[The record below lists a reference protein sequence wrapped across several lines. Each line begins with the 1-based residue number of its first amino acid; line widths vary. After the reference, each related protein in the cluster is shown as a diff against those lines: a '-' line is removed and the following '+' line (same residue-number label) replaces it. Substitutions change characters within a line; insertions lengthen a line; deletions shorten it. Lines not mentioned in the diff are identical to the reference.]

1 MKIQSILMKKHMLL
15 IIFGGILLISGLVL
29 SLNKKKNIIYITES
43 LLSQEEATNL
53 VAEKIKNVMD
63 IYERQSDIFNVVTEN
78 NTVVENQ
85 EEQTDLPVQEDLYIK
100 VSNYDEVV
108 DKLFSKEGKE
118 ELEKITFNNNP
129 FVKKAENDVYILKE
143 IPISNQYSNSS
154 ISVGDV
160 YINTDE
166 VKAKIAFTS
175 DAIDSNDVINYYI
188 FEKQIEIVKVDD
200 NWVVKSFNYLNY

>member
-166 VKAKIAFTS
+166 VKATIAFTS

-200 NWVVKSFNYLNY
+200 KWVVKSFNYLNY

>member
-118 ELEKITFNNNP
+118 ELEKISR
-129 FVKKAENDVYILKE
+129 K
-143 IPISNQYSNSS
+143 
-154 ISVGDV
+154 
-160 YINTDE
+160 
-166 VKAKIAFTS
+166 
-175 DAIDSNDVINYYI
+175 
-188 FEKQIEIVKVDD
+188 
-200 NWVVKSFNYLNY
+200 